1 MARQLPLPLEI
12 RPALAR
18 GDFIVAPANETAVRF
33 IDRWPN
39 WPAPVAVLHG
49 PSGSGKSH
57 LVEAWS
63 VKSDAQIF
71 RATSLPV
78 VATAPIAVEDVDQ
91 APTSEDR
98 DRALLA
104 LLDGAAGGEPRAL
117 LLTARKPPAEW
128 PTTIG
133 DLASRLAAVL
143 AFPLWAPDD
152 KLLGGLAHKLFADRQ
167 LRVSKTAVSRILK
180 TLERTPEAI
189 HAFVAEADAK
199 ALAERRAVSE
209 RLVSELLEQRET
221 SRV

>member
-39 WPAPVAVLHG
+39 WPAPVAVLYG

-63 VKSDAQIF
+63 VISDAQVF

-78 VATAPIAVEDVDQ
+78 ATAVPIAIEDVDQ
-91 APTSEDR
+91 APASEER

-104 LLDGAAGGEPRAL
+104 LIDAAGNEPRAL
-117 LLTARKPPAEW
+117 LLTARGPPAEW
-128 PTTIG
+128 PTMLG
-133 DLASRLAAVL
+133 DLSSRLAAVL

-167 LRVSKTAVSRILK
+167 LKVSKAAVSRILK
-180 TLERTPEAI
+180 TLERTPAAI
-189 HAFVAEADAK
+189 HAFVAAADAK
-199 ALAERRAVSE
+199 ALAERRPVSE
-209 RLVSELLEQRET
+209 RLVSELLDAREEA
-221 SRV
+221 

>member
-1 MARQLPLPLEI
+1 MPRQLPLPLEI

-39 WPAPVAVLHG
+39 WPAPIAVLHG

-63 VKSDAQIF
+63 VISDAQIF
-71 RATSLPV
+71 RATALP
-78 VATAPIAVEDVDQ
+78 ALGPAAIAIEDVDQ
-91 APTSEDR
+91 AQPSEER

-104 LLDGAAGGEPRAL
+104 LLDGASAGEPRAL
-117 LLTARKPPAEW
+117 LLTARRPPKEW
-128 PTTIG
+128 PTAIG

-152 KLLGGLAHKLFADRQ
+152 KLLSGLAHKLFADRQ
-167 LRVSKTAVSRILK
+167 LRVSKTAVARILK

-189 HAFVAEADAK
+189 HAFVAEADAT
-199 ALAERRAVSE
+199 ALAERRPVSE
-209 RLVSELLEQRET
+209 RLVSELLDAREQA
-221 SRV
+221 